1 MVIFKIQIEKQTALQ
16 FTNMDRM
23 SLVSTPAC
31 FQPHFLQ
38 DQFGV
43 YKL

>member
-23 SLVSTPAC
+23 SLVSTLLELARQY
-31 FQPHFLQ
+31 F
-38 DQFGV
+38 
-43 YKL
+43 